1 LERSFISIRLQRS
14 HMKSKRKKP
23 LTVRQV
29 ALKHGFRSGLE
40 DKIAERLTSLKVP
53 FEYEQLV
60 INYIQP
66 AKARKYTPDF
76 VLLKN
81 DIIIESKGRFMTADR
96 QKHLMIKE
104 QYPELDIRFV
114 FSNSKAKLSKLSQ
127 TTYGDWCTKHGFLYA
142 DKDIPEA
149 WLNESRKGYK

>member
-1 LERSFISIRLQRS
+1 
-14 HMKSKRKKP
+14 MKPRKKKS
-23 LTVRQV
+23 LSARQV

-40 DKIAERLTSLKVP
+40 DKIADSLTTQGIP

-66 AKARKYTPDF
+66 SKARKYTPDF
-76 VLLKN
+76 VLLEN

-114 FSNSKAKLSKLSQ
+114 FSNSKARLSKISQ
-127 TTYGDWCTKHGFLYA
+127 TTYGDWCSKHGFLYA
-142 DKDIPEA
+142 DKEIPVS
-149 WLNESRKGYK
+149 WLNETRKGK

>member
-1 LERSFISIRLQRS
+1 
-14 HMKSKRKKP
+14 MKPRKKKP
-23 LTVRQV
+23 LSARQV

-40 DKIAERLTSLKVP
+40 DKIADSLTSQGIP

-66 AKARKYTPDF
+66 SKARKYTPDF
-76 VLLKN
+76 VLLEN

-114 FSNSKAKLSKLSQ
+114 FSNSKARLSKISQ
-127 TTYGDWCTKHGFLYA
+127 TTYGDWCSKHGFLYA
-142 DKDIPEA
+142 DKEIPVS
-149 WLNESRKGYK
+149 WLNETRKGK

>member
-1 LERSFISIRLQRS
+1 MS
-14 HMKSKRKKP
+14 RKKP

-40 DKIAERLTSLKVP
+40 DKIAESLIVAGIP
-53 FEYEQLV
+53 FEYEKLV
-60 INYIQP
+60 IGYTQP

-76 VLLKN
+76 VLLN
-81 DIIIESKGRFMTADR
+81 NNIIIESKGRFITADR

-104 QYPELDIRFV
+104 QYPDLDIRFV

-127 TTYGDWCTKHGFLYA
+127 TTYGMWCDKHGFKYA
-142 DKDIPEA
+142 DKEIPQA
-149 WLNESRKGYK
+149 WLTEVAKPRRER

>member
-1 LERSFISIRLQRS
+1 
-14 HMKSKRKKP
+14 MKPRNKKP

-40 DKIAERLTSLKVP
+40 DKIAESLTNQGVP
-53 FEYEQLV
+53 FEYEKLV
-60 INYIQP
+60 IGYTQP

-76 VLLKN
+76 VLLN
-81 DIIIESKGRFMTADR
+81 NGIIIESKGRFITADR

-104 QYPELDIRFV
+104 QLPDLDIRFV

-127 TTYGDWCTKHGFLYA
+127 TTYGMWCDKHGFLYS
-142 DKDIPEA
+142 DKEIPQA
-149 WLNESRKGYK
+149 WLNEKTKGKKIYVK

>member
-1 LERSFISIRLQRS
+1 
-14 HMKSKRKKP
+14 MKPRKKKP

-40 DKIAERLTSLKVP
+40 DKIADSLTTQGIP

-114 FSNSKAKLSKLSQ
+114 FSNSKARLSKISQ
-127 TTYGDWCTKHGFLYA
+127 TTYGDWCSKHGFLYA
-142 DKDIPEA
+142 DKEIPVS
-149 WLNESRKGYK
+149 WLNETRKGK

>member
-1 LERSFISIRLQRS
+1 
-14 HMKSKRKKP
+14 MKPHNKKP

-40 DKIAERLTSLKVP
+40 DKIAESLTNQGIP
-53 FEYEQLV
+53 FEYEKLV
-60 INYIQP
+60 IGYTQP

-76 VLLKN
+76 VLLN
-81 DIIIESKGRFMTADR
+81 NGIIIESKGRFITADR

-104 QYPELDIRFV
+104 QLPDLDIRFV

-127 TTYGDWCTKHGFLYA
+127 TTYGMWCDKHGFKYA
-142 DKDIPEA
+142 DKDIPQA
-149 WLNESRKGYK
+149 WLTEKTKGRKIYVK

>member
-1 LERSFISIRLQRS
+1 MS
-14 HMKSKRKKP
+14 RKKP

-40 DKIAERLTSLKVP
+40 DKIADSLTSLGIP
-53 FEYEQLV
+53 FEYEKLV
-60 INYIQP
+60 IGYTQP

-76 VLLKN
+76 VLLN
-81 DIIIESKGRFMTADR
+81 NNIIIESKGRFITADR

-104 QYPELDIRFV
+104 QLPDLDIRFV

-127 TTYGDWCTKHGFLYA
+127 TTYGMWCDKHGFLYA
-142 DKDIPEA
+142 DKEIPST
-149 WLNESRKGYK
+149 WLNEKTKGKKIYVK

>member
-1 LERSFISIRLQRS
+1 
-14 HMKSKRKKP
+14 MKAKK
-23 LTVRQV
+23 LTAKQV

-40 DKIAERLTSLKVP
+40 DRIADSLTIQGIP

-96 QKHLMIKE
+96 QKHLMIKD

-114 FSNSKAKLSKLSQ
+114 FSNSKAKLSKLTQ

-142 DKDIPEA
+142 DKEIPVA
-149 WLNESRKGYK
+149 WLNETRKGK

>member
-1 LERSFISIRLQRS
+1 
-14 HMKSKRKKP
+14 MKAKK
-23 LTVRQV
+23 LTAKQV

-40 DKIAERLTSLKVP
+40 DRIADSLTIQGIP

-96 QKHLMIKE
+96 QKHLMIKD

-114 FSNSKAKLSKLSQ
+114 FSNSKAKLSKLTQ

-142 DKDIPEA
+142 DKEIPVS
-149 WLNESRKGYK
+149 WLNETRKGK

>member
-1 LERSFISIRLQRS
+1 MS
-14 HMKSKRKKP
+14 RKKP

-40 DKIAERLTSLKVP
+40 DKIAESLIVAGIP
-53 FEYEQLV
+53 FEYEKLV
-60 INYIQP
+60 IGYTQP

-76 VLLKN
+76 VLLN
-81 DIIIESKGRFMTADR
+81 NNIIIESKGRFITADR

-104 QYPELDIRFV
+104 QYPDLDIRFV

-127 TTYGDWCTKHGFLYA
+127 TTYGMWCDKHGFKYS
-142 DKDIPEA
+142 DKEIPQA
-149 WLNESRKGYK
+149 WLTEKGKGTKIYAK